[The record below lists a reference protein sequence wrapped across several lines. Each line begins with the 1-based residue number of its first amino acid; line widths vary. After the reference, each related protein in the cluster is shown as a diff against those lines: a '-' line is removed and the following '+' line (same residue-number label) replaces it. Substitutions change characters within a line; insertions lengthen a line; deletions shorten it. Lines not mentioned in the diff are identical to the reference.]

1 MADTKK
7 YIVHGTA
14 IKHGRGKEHQVYEHG
29 QQIELTDEEA
39 APIKKH
45 LREVVPLSVES
56 GNGEKKK
63 GKK

>member
-45 LREVVPLSVES
+45 LREVEAVE
-56 GNGEKKK
+56 GKK

>member
-45 LREVVPLSVES
+45 LREAPES
-56 GNGEKKK
+56 SEGKK